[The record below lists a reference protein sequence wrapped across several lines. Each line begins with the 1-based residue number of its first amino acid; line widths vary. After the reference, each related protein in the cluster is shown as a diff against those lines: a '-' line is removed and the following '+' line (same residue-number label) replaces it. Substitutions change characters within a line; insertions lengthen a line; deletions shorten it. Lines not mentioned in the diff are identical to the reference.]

1 LISVVDV
8 VSNSAEPNQ
17 RRFRL
22 HNFPVVV
29 PTDRLFALSP
39 GGAWTL
45 LIEGTD
51 YILNYGTGELQMV
64 NTSGVV
70 ASTMLVAY
78 YTYYTNL
85 IALVQKV
92 LEGDSED
99 PLNFPGV
106 KAAGIMLRVQEPSPV
121 YVNVRAAI
129 SAEEG
134 FLEADLKVPVRR
146 AIEDYINSRKIGED
160 VIISKMIDAAH
171 NVLGLKD
178 IQITVPSSNQ
188 VVLEDQVAFA
198 QDSSGQNLVVVS

>member
-1 LISVVDV
+1 
-8 VSNSAEPNQ
+8 
-17 RRFRL
+17 
-22 HNFPVVV
+22 
-29 PTDRLFALSP
+29 
-39 GGAWTL
+39 
-45 LIEGTD
+45 
-51 YILNYGTGELQMV
+51 
-64 NTSGVV
+64 
-70 ASTMLVAY
+70 
-78 YTYYTNL
+78 
-85 IALVQKV
+85 
-92 LEGDSED
+92 
-99 PLNFPGV
+99 
-106 KAAGIMLRVQEPSPV
+106 MLRVQEPSPV